1 MSHPFRVREI
11 ALQAGLSEATVDRVL
26 NSRNGV
32 RASTAA
38 QVHRAVAELERRTGK
53 PVVSSNQASIWAAYR
68 AIGLKPKI
76 TGFGRL
82 LESLAA

>member
-1 MSHPFRVREI
+1 MA
-11 ALQAGLSEATVDRVL
+11 ALEQ
-26 NSRNGV
+26 
-32 RASTAA
+32 
-38 QVHRAVAELERRTGK
+38 RTGK

-76 TGFGRL
+76 AGFGRL